1 LNISK
6 SQQRTLHALAQG
18 GRIDLVRD
26 EDNGDIV
33 GAECW
38 TRDGWLLSDCDLA
51 VFRALKKRRFI
62 SSKNGGPYRITRDGL
77 LNLRSRLDNRV
88 TMKGW

>member
-26 EDNGDIV
+26 EDGLVV

-38 TRDGWLLSDCDLA
+38 TRDGWLLSDCNLA
-51 VFRALKKRRFI
+51 VFRGLKKRRFI
-62 SSKNGGPYRITRDGL
+62 ASKNGGPYRITRDGL

-88 TMKGW
+88 TVKAW